1 MIAHVF
7 VDAENIPPY
16 VTFKV
21 VEHFGKEHTITK
33 VDIIG
38 KEETLA
44 HKYRNLDET
53 LYRIQNCFYGKNSA
67 DTWLCLEMVR
77 AIIDE
82 PDLELIIIISSDKD
96 FLPAIK
102 FAVDFDKKIIFVS
115 DGASHRSLIEQLQR
129 LQIPPAAIELK
140 DFHLSFDPKLERLSK
155 FFPKLTEGMKKFFM
169 SNADKLRFIFVKRGE
184 ELFEIPFVDGMGSYY
199 FGRLCRELNL
209 LEGKLKNFIEQNFLK
224 LKWGRVYFMTEE
236 ELSEPRPAE
245 RLKEYFTAR
254 AADVRKILLKHGDK
268 VSDLDFVDGMPF
280 EFFAYML
287 KVNDIAG
294 EAMAARKV
302 AKKSLLA
309 VRDDKVFFMTEDE
322 LEQAYYNGLD
332 EVDKYFYDH
341 AAEAQQI
348 FIKHNN
354 KLCEVPFV
362 NGMPLAIFGR
372 YLRKEKIIGKGASP
386 FNTAA
391 KSLLAVRDDKV
402 FLMTEDELE
411 TLQEPSDS
419 VGEYLD
425 TNAAGVRMISIK
437 HNGRPFEV
445 PFVDGMPLATFH
457 KLLLEWKIIGRSA
470 SITKVALRNSLS
482 VRDKKVFIREE
493 IGQ

>member
-21 VEHFGKEHTITK
+21 VGHFGREHTITK

-67 DTWLCLEMVR
+67 VTWLCLEMVR

-82 PDLELIIIISSDKD
+82 PNLELIIIISSDKD

-115 DGASHRSLIEQLQR
+115 DGASHRRLIEQLQR
-129 LQIPPAAIELK
+129 LEIPPAAIELK
-140 DFHLSFDPKLERLSK
+140 DFHLSFDPQLERLSK
-155 FFPKLTEGMKKFFM
+155 FFPKLTEGMKRFFM
-169 SNADKLRFIFVKRGE
+169 SNAHKLRFILVRRGE
-184 ELFEIPFVDGMGSYY
+184 EFVEIPFVDGMGSYY
-199 FGRLCRELNL
+199 FGRTCRELNI
-209 LEGKLKNFIEQNFLK
+209 LEGRLKNFIEQNFLK

-236 ELSEPRPAE
+236 ELAEPRPAE
-245 RLKEYFTAR
+245 RLKEYFTEH
-254 AADVRKILLKHGDK
+254 AADVRKILIKHGEK

-287 KVNDIAG
+287 KANDIAG
-294 EAMAARKV
+294 DSLAARKI

-309 VRDDKVFFMTEDE
+309 VRDDKVFLMTEDE

-348 FIKHNN
+348 FIKHND
-354 KLCEVPFV
+354 KIWEVPFV
-362 NGMPLAIFGR
+362 NGMPFAIFGK
-372 YLRKEKIIGKGASP
+372 YLRKKKIIGKSASP

-402 FLMTEDELE
+402 FLMTEDELD
-411 TLQEPSDS
+411 TLQDPPDS

-425 TNAAGVRMISIK
+425 KNAAGVRTISIQ
-437 HNGRPFEV
+437 HNGQPFEV

-457 KLLLEWKIIGRSA
+457 KLLLERKIIGKKA
-470 SITKVALRNSLS
+470 SITKVALKNSLA

>member
-21 VEHFGKEHTITK
+21 VAHF
-33 VDIIG
+33 G

-53 LYRIQNCFYGKNSA
+53 IYRIQNCFYGKNSA

-82 PDLELIIIISSDKD
+82 PNLELIIIISSDKD

-115 DGASHRSLIEQLQR
+115 DGASHRRLIEQLQR

-140 DFHLSFDPKLERLSK
+140 DFHLSFDPQLERLSK
-155 FFPKLTEGMKKFFM
+155 FFPKLTEGMRKFFM

-184 ELFEIPFVDGMGSYY
+184 DLIEIPFVDGMGSYY
-199 FGRLCRELNL
+199 FGRLCRELKL
-209 LEGKLKNFIEQNFLK
+209 LESRLKNFIEQNFLK
-224 LKWGRVYFMTEE
+224 LKYGRVYFMTEE
-236 ELSEPRPAE
+236 ELVEPRPAE
-245 RLKEYFTAR
+245 RLKEYFTEH
-254 AADVRKILLKHGDK
+254 AADVRKILLKHGEN
-268 VSDLDFVDGMPF
+268 VSDFDFVDGMPF

-287 KVNDIAG
+287 KENNIAG
-294 EAMAARKV
+294 DAMAARKV

-309 VRDDKVFFMTEDE
+309 VREDKVFLMTEDE

-341 AAEAQQI
+341 TAEVQQI
-348 FIKHNN
+348 FIKHND
-354 KLCEVPFV
+354 KLSEVPFV

-372 YLRKEKIIGKGASP
+372 HLRKEKIIGKGASP

-411 TLQEPSDS
+411 MLQEPPNS
-419 VGEYLD
+419 VGKYLD
-425 TNAAGVRMISIK
+425 MNVASVQTINIK
-437 HNGRPFEV
+437 HSGRPFEV
-445 PFVDGMPLATFH
+445 PFVDGMPLEIFH
-457 KLLLEWKIIGRSA
+457 KLLLERKIIGKSA
-470 SITKVALRNSLS
+470 SITRVALRNSLS
-482 VRDKKVFIREE
+482 VRDKKVFIQEE
-493 IGQ
+493 IEQ